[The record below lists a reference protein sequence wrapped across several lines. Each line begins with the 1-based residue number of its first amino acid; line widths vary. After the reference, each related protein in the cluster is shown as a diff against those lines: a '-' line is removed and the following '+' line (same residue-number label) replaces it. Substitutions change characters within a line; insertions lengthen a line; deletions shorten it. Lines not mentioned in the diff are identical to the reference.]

1 MPDLSR
7 RRLIVLSCCVLAA
20 GGLSACKEK
29 TGPEKI
35 RYDRETCE
43 ICNMIISDPRF
54 RRPKEF
60 WVADM
65 KTGRKW
71 LDARKAW
78 YLPGQ
83 TTPMDYGFGAIE
95 EKREG
100 AVDYEEMKKEVIARG
115 LSMYSF
121 WQTARLDISE
131 SIRSKWFA
139 LYALVFGGL
148 IATLFVFGL
157 TESRVMGFTG
167 LSRMLVTFI
176 QLTMA
181 ILPIFV
187 LLSTVRSL
195 AGDREAGVYEY
206 MLSFP
211 VSLSSWYWGR
221 FIGRFIVVFIPVFAA
236 MGISFCFLG
245 ISFLISAISRTSD
258 VAQSVAFFL
267 WLVMLMF
274 LDLILI
280 GLLIQFQTPAEVV
293 VGLALTNPLEV
304 FRIGAMMLFDPHLL
318 GPAAYIILDFF
329 GNAGFMAYA
338 LLYPLLL
345 GFLLAGIGFLIF
357 RRTDLP

>member
-1 MPDLSR
+1 MR
-7 RRLIVLSCCVLAA
+7 A
-20 GGLSACKEK
+20 
-29 TGPEKI
+29 
-35 RYDRETCE
+35 
-43 ICNMIISDPRF
+43 
-54 RRPKEF
+54 F
-60 WVADM
+60 WH
-65 KTGRKW
+65 T
-71 LDARKAW
+71 AW
-78 YLPGQ
+78 
-83 TTPMDYGFGAIE
+83 
-95 EKREG
+95 
-100 AVDYEEMKKEVIARG
+100 
-115 LSMYSF
+115 
-121 WQTARLDISE
+121 LDISE
-131 SIRSKWFA
+131 SVRAKWFA

-148 IATLFVFGL
+148 IAVLFIFGL

-211 VSLSSWYWGR
+211 VSLADWYWGR
-221 FIGRFIVVFIPVFAA
+221 FSGRFLVVFLPVFAA
-236 MGISFCFLG
+236 MGISLIVGLFMGAEEIPWRDFGWYSALLVSLSFCFLG
-245 ISFLISAISRTSD
+245 ISFLISALARTSD

-280 GLLIQFQTPAEVV
+280 GLLIQFQTPAEIVV
-293 VGLALTNPLEV
+293 ALALLNPLEV
-304 FRIGAMMLFDPHLL
+304 FRIGAMMLFDPQLILL
-318 GPAAYIILDFF
+318 GPAAYIILDIF
-329 GNAGFMAYA
+329 GVAGFMAYA

-345 GFLLAGIGFLIF
+345 GLALAGIGYAIF

>member
-1 MPDLSR
+1 
-7 RRLIVLSCCVLAA
+7 
-20 GGLSACKEK
+20 
-29 TGPEKI
+29 
-35 RYDRETCE
+35 
-43 ICNMIISDPRF
+43 
-54 RRPKEF
+54 
-60 WVADM
+60 
-65 KTGRKW
+65 
-71 LDARKAW
+71 
-78 YLPGQ
+78 
-83 TTPMDYGFGAIE
+83 
-95 EKREG
+95 
-100 AVDYEEMKKEVIARG
+100 
-115 LSMYSF
+115 MYSF

-236 MGISFCFLG
+236 MGISLVVGLFMGAEEIPWRDFAWYSALLVSLAFCFLG
-245 ISFLISAISRTSD
+245 ISFLISAMSRTSD

-304 FRIGAMMLFDPHLL
+304 FRIGAMMLFDPQLILL
-318 GPAAYIILDFF
+318 GPAAYIILDIF

-345 GFLLAGIGFLIF
+345 GFLLAGVGFLIF